1 MSNLIKLFRY
11 ENRVD
16 LMLSNSQIRS
26 FTVGNNSPLNNK
38 IIRIHKGID
47 NEIRFRILNPDRKI
61 VSVDHLSIRCR
72 FINVE
77 NNERVL
83 DKFASLTSTK
93 GDVRLQISEGE
104 LVSLA
109 PGFYNLVVTGEEDLV
124 QSQPARFTEYIA
136 GINYTTGQIVRFE
149 DPGPPVTRDF
159 YVTLRNHFSASFD
172 PLNFRKL
179 AALPTVDLIGDNIAT
194 PFYIDNAGNI
204 VAVIEIV
211 ASADVTPVPTVEILQ
226 TADDDG
232 DWRIAN
238 EVNAP
243 TTFYAGPIAGSR
255 IKNHINAVHTFSVQT
270 TAFTGTLS
278 LKGSLDLQPSVDIRE
293 YFPIDI
299 TSGTQEIT
307 FTNFTGITSHTFEAN
322 FLWIIFVYIPDS
334 SLPDP
339 PGPGFI
345 NKVLLR

>member
-1 MSNLIKLFRY
+1 MSNSTFKLFRY
-11 ENRVD
+11 ENRID
-16 LMLSNSQIRS
+16 LMYRDNQIRS
-26 FTVGNNSPLNNK
+26 CVVSSNSPLNNK
-38 IIRIHKGID
+38 IIKIHKGID
-47 NEIRFRILNPDRKI
+47 NLIEFRVLNPDRKI

-77 NNERVL
+77 NNEQVL
-83 DKFASLTSTK
+83 DKFASLTSSK
-93 GDVRLQISEGE
+93 GNVRLQIFEGE
-104 LVSLA
+104 LVDIA
-109 PGFYNLVVTGEEDLV
+109 PGFYSLIVTGEEALV
-124 QSQPARFTEYIA
+124 
-136 GINYTTGQIVRFE
+136 
-149 DPGPPVTRDF
+149 PGVA
-159 YVTLRNHFSASFD
+159 LSE
-172 PLNFRKL
+172 NF
-179 AALPTVDLIGDNIAT
+179 AT
-194 PFYIDNAGNI
+194 PFFIDNAGNI
-204 VAVIEIV
+204 VATIEIV

-226 TADDDG
+226 TADDNG

-238 EVNAP
+238 EVSAP

-334 SLPDP
+334 SLPKP
-339 PGPGFI
+339 PGAGFI